1 MRVTKIAFYAIVLWA
16 LGLMTWVPASGQQPR
31 KTAVDQKLET
41 TYDPFVDETTVGTAF
56 TPVKVSGGD
65 DAAEIG
71 FRAAYICSGNQ
82 TACVPKPL
90 GAGDG
95 AGDVMLVL
103 RARSTAWTYQDLPL
117 KLSADGR
124 RIDVPTPVWEGKPGS
139 KSGDTL
145 YVEETLTTYIPAPV
159 LVRLSKARNVK
170 GEIGNVQFKLSAQT
184 IQALGELARGI
195 PLEPAP
201 PKARPRSHK
210 RANRQP

>member
-16 LGLMTWVPASGQQPR
+16 LGLMTWVPASGQPR
-31 KTAVDQKLET
+31 KTAADQKLET
-41 TYDPFVDETTVGTAF
+41 TYDQFVDETTVGTAF

-65 DAAEIG
+65 DGGEID

-145 YVEETLTTYIPAPV
+145 YVEETLTTYVPAQV
-159 LVRLSKARNVK
+159 LVRLSKARSVR
-170 GEIGNVQFKLSAQT
+170 GEIGTVKFRLDART
-184 IQALGELARGI
+184 IRALRELATGI
-195 PLEPAP
+195 QVEAGQ
-201 PKARPRSHK
+201 PKPRPRRSK
-210 RANRQP
+210 QAKQQP